1 MNQDLSTDCIK
12 GDLKVK
18 VIQAVYQDIFEKE
31 INEFIKDKMIVDIK
45 YSTSIEQ
52 KEMGVISST
61 VCVQSA
67 LIMYKK
73 YPF

>member
-12 GDLKVK
+12 GDLKIK
-18 VIQAVYQDIFEKE
+18 VIQEVYQDIFEKE

-45 YSTSIEQ
+45 YSTSTAKKKTDLIT
-52 KEMGVISST
+52 ST

-67 LIMYKK
+67 LIMYKE

>member
-1 MNQDLSTDCIK
+1 MNQDLSKDCIK
-12 GDLKVK
+12 GDLKIK
-18 VIQAVYQDIFEKE
+18 VIQEVYQDIFEKE

-45 YSTSIEQ
+45 YSTSTAQNKTGLIN
-52 KEMGVISST
+52 ST

-67 LIMYKK
+67 LIMYKE